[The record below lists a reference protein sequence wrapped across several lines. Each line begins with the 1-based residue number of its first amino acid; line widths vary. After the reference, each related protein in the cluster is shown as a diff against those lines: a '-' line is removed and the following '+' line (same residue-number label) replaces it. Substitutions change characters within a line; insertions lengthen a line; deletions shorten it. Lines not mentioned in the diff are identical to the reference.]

1 MISKECFSPQW
12 IDEISAKL
20 EYKDKS
26 LIEKVIR
33 ALSLLEMLVQSGC
46 PLTFKGCTALMLI
59 LGQSLHRLS
68 IDIDI
73 PLQSPDWTPH
83 QGRLRSGGNVGA
95 QPT

>member
-1 MISKECFSPQW
+1 MISIECFSPQW

-46 PLTFKGCTALMLI
+46 PLTFKGLCVAVHNNSFYV
-59 LGQSLHRLS
+59 Q
-68 IDIDI
+68 
-73 PLQSPDWTPH
+73 
-83 QGRLRSGGNVGA
+83 
-95 QPT
+95 